1 MLHGWVK
8 TPIQGKEICTFSLP
22 AADVYEIGV
31 VFLAQKAATAL
42 PVHFMIAIKVA
53 RHKWAIIPEK
63 CGFRL

>member
-8 TPIQGKEICTFSLP
+8 ILIQGKEICTFSLP

-42 PVHFMIAIKVA
+42 PVHDMIAIKVVI
-53 RHKWAIIPEK
+53 HNWAFIS
-63 CGFRL
+63 

>member
-8 TPIQGKEICTFSLP
+8 ILIQGKEICTFSSP

-42 PVHFMIAIKVA
+42 PVHCMIAIKVA

-63 CGFRL
+63 CGCRL